1 MFYSKS
7 TGGFYDVRF
16 HGNNIPADAVEITI
30 EEHAALLDGQ
40 RQGKLI
46 AADGDG
52 RPVLQDQ
59 PPITGNAL
67 ILSQIA
73 TLEATISERRKR
85 EAILGIDSGW
95 LADVNAQIAV
105 LRAQMQ

>member
-1 MFYSKS
+1 MFYSKT
-7 TGGFYDVRF
+7 TGGFYDAAI
-16 HGNNIPADAVEITI
+16 HGDNIPADAVEITI

-46 AADGDG
+46 TADGDG
-52 RPVLQDQ
+52 RPVLQDP

-85 EAILGIDSGW
+85 EAILGTDNGW
-95 LADVNAQIAV
+95 LAGIEAQIAA
-105 LRAQMQ
+105 LRAQLE

>member
-1 MFYSKS
+1 MFYVKS
-7 TGGFYDVRF
+7 TNGFYDEAI
-16 HGNNIPADAVEITI
+16 HGDNIPADAVEITI

-46 AADGDG
+46 TADGDG
-52 RPVLQDQ
+52 RPVMQDQ
-59 PPITGNAL
+59 LPITGNAL

-85 EAILGIDSGW
+85 EAILGTDNGW
-95 LADVNAQIAV
+95 LAGIEAQIAA
-105 LRAQMQ
+105 LRAQLE

>member
-7 TGGFYDVRF
+7 TGGFYTVEI
-16 HGNNIPADAVEITI
+16 HGDNIPAYAVEITI

-46 AADGDG
+46 TADKNG

-73 TLEATISERRKR
+73 TLESTISERRKR
-85 EAILGIDSGW
+85 EAILGTDNGW
-95 LADVNAQIAV
+95 LAGIEAQIAA
-105 LRAQMQ
+105 LREQLE

>member
-1 MFYSKS
+1 MFYSKQ
-7 TGGFYDVRF
+7 TGGFYTREI
-16 HGNNIPADAVEITI
+16 HGAAIPADAVEITT

-46 AADGDG
+46 TADGDG

-73 TLEATISERRKR
+73 TLESTISERRKR
-85 EAILGIDSGW
+85 EAILGTDNGW
-95 LADVNAQIAV
+95 LAGIEAQIAA
-105 LRAQMQ
+105 LRAQLE

>member
-1 MFYSKS
+1 MFYSQANH
-7 TGGFYDVRF
+7 GFYAAEI
-16 HGNNIPADAVEITI
+16 HGDNIPDDAVEITI

-46 AADGDG
+46 TADGDG

-73 TLEATISERRKR
+73 TLESTISERRKR
-85 EAILGIDSGW
+85 EAILGIDNGW
-95 LADVNAQIAV
+95 LADVNAQIVA
-105 LRAQMQ
+105 LRAKLK